1 MVSVFQNSSPR
12 QMSYVSVDEYS
23 RQELIVTQT
32 ILLQYF
38 KGIHSRM
45 LKQSKDVIENEKN
58 EGQPPT

>member
-1 MVSVFQNSSPR
+1 
-12 QMSYVSVDEYS
+12 MSYVSVDEYS